1 MRIVAV
7 NRRLFL
13 QIAGVGTASAV
24 ALPAAA
30 QGQSA
35 APRQFA
41 SDSATTGFVRVA
53 RFDDGGT
60 GWTVWEDRRS
70 PEGAIRFVSATG
82 EAITLTKRLEAAY
95 ADDGPAYL
103 GMDLATIAMADADL
117 LAEALLAKGDPDPEQ
132 VRRAAPPL
140 ASALKMD
147 EFGTRMPWTGFVGTR
162 QAGDTMPIFPNGRSR
177 TYRPEH
183 DFPPLTGDRLAPR
196 RKEGMLGG
204 WLPAIHKVIERPEGG
219 HYDLLCF
226 ADVDYQGRF
235 YVHTWHRTQQ
245 IESGRIVKETFGDS
259 HADFAPRRFDPA
271 ADAYYRAL
279 LRFARYWAAE
289 LDDLVPVTLP
299 DPIWGDMVA
308 HAFAKE
314 IIVRPGGVYPKYGV
328 VDRDY
333 YGSEYDGFQDTFTS
347 SLSANLEWGRFA
359 QARAVLD
366 QFFDEFVAN
375 DGMVDMRGPQVGQ
388 FGLTLSLVARYLHLT
403 GDEATVRRHASKLR
417 ETAALLAELHDI
429 ALKLPAS
436 DPEHGLI
443 AGWNESDA
451 CLFPDPSLWWKPY
464 FANSAFAVRGWRDLA
479 EIADRIGAGDPA
491 ALTARADRLN
501 QRLIES
507 LRANIRRDLSPP
519 YVGPL
524 PGRKDTFREALAK
537 GQSEQGWPHRVYAEL
552 LHADVLP
559 ADLAHLVI
567 DCLKG
572 HGGTTLGVVA
582 NITRA
587 RPGGRDILGFISYG
601 YAMQLL
607 RLDRISEYLL
617 FLYSHRYHNHTPGG
631 WVAGEVSGITGMMP
645 IFCIPA
651 QLTIPKLVRWML
663 VFEDGDGLHLLRA
676 TPRDWLTSGKPVAIT
691 GAPTRWGKVDVR
703 MTGGSGL
710 IEGEVVLHD
719 AAAPATWL
727 TLRLPKGA
735 KLTEVTANGAP
746 LKIDGEKVRLP
757 RAPGRMT
764 ITARYTG

>member
-1 MRIVAV
+1 M

-13 QIAGVGTASAV
+13 QIAGVGTA
-24 ALPAAA
+24 AAA
-30 QGQSA
+30 SLKTPAEAQA
-35 APRQFA
+35 AGTAHFGGE
-41 SDSATTGFVRVA
+41 SDTRGYTRVA
-53 RFDDGGT
+53 RFDDEGT
-60 GWTVWEDRRS
+60 VWTAWEDRRT
-70 PEGAIRFVSATG
+70 PEGAIRFVSSSS
-82 EAITLTKRLEAAY
+82 ESLTLGKRLEAAY
-95 ADDGPAYL
+95 AEEGPAYMGL
-103 GMDLATIAMADADL
+103 DLADIAMADADL
-117 LAEALLAKGDPDPEQ
+117 LADKLLARGDPDPQE

-140 ASALKMD
+140 ASAMKLD
-147 EFGTRMPWTGFVGTR
+147 QFGTRMPWTGFVGTR

-183 DFPPLTGDRLAPR
+183 DFPALTGETLSPR

-235 YVHTWHRTQQ
+235 YVHTWHRNQQ
-245 IESGRIVKETFGDS
+245 IENGRIVRETFGDS
-259 HADFAPRRFDPA
+259 HADFAPRRVDPS

-289 LDDLVPVTLP
+289 MADIVPVTLP
-299 DPIWGDMVA
+299 DQSWGDMVA

-314 IIVRPGGVYPKYGV
+314 VIVRPDGTYPKYGV

-359 QARAVLD
+359 QSRAVID
-366 QFFDEFVAN
+366 QFFDAFVTD

-403 GDEATVRRHASKLR
+403 GDEATVRRLAPKLR

-429 ALKLPAS
+429 SLKLPRA

-464 FANSAFAVRGWRDLA
+464 YANSAFAVRGWRDLA
-479 EIADRIGAGDPA
+479 EISARIGAGDA
-491 ALTARADRLN
+491 TKLTARANRLN
-501 QRLIES
+501 ARLIES

-537 GQSEQGWPHRVYAEL
+537 GPSEQGWPHRVYAEL

-559 ADLAHLVI
+559 PDLANLVI
-567 DCLKG
+567 DCLRG

-582 NITRA
+582 NITKA
-587 RPGGRDILGFISYG
+587 RPTGRDILGFISYG

-617 FLYSHRYHNHTPGG
+617 FLYSHRFHNHTPGG

-676 TPRDWLTSGKPVAIT
+676 TPRDWLTSGKPVAIA

-703 MTGGSGL
+703 LTGKAGM
-710 IEGEVVLHD
+710 IEGEVVLHEGS
-719 AAAPATWL
+719 APAAWL
-727 TLRLPKGA
+727 KLRLPEGA
-735 KLTEVTANGAP
+735 RLTQVNANGTSLA
-746 LKIDGEKVRLP
+746 IEGDRVRLP
-757 RAPGRMT
+757 RLAGR
-764 ITARYTG
+764 IAISARYTG